1 MIVPRNSAFAE
12 ERAEVELLLAQAE
25 KQKEFNKRLE
35 ASVVRVDD
43 IAKRLDEAM
52 GPVYNDTQSLSV
64 VTNSETAPPSS
75 DFISTD
81 RALQMPSESYQSC
94 GGR

>member
-1 MIVPRNSAFAE
+1 M
-12 ERAEVELLLAQAE
+12 ELLLAQAE
-25 KQKEFNKRLE
+25 KQKEINRRLE
-35 ASVVRVDD
+35 ASVFRVND

-64 VTNSETAPPSS
+64 VTNSETATPLS
-75 DFISTD
+75 DCSSTD
-81 RALQMPSESYQSC
+81 FAFQTPSESYQSF